1 MKSALFAWIGMADL
15 RASED
20 SADGGLGPI
29 GQAVTAFGYDWV
41 ILLSDHEKTKTSSYV
56 KWLAKRGSSAV
67 EAIKAPLS
75 SPTHFGEIYEHVVAA
90 VRTFRKCHGDDPRL
104 VFHISPGTPAM
115 AAVWILLAKTRFHA
129 DLIESS
135 REHGIRPVSVPFDIS
150 ADYIPDLLRK
160 PDEELIRLNLGLAP
174 EAPEFD
180 DIVHRCTAMKRLIA
194 RARRVAPRNVPVLI
208 LGDSGTGKE
217 LLARAIH
224 RSSTQREGPF
234 IAVNCGAIPST
245 LVESELFGHEKG
257 AFTGATAARLGYI
270 EEATRGTLFLDEIGE
285 LPPFAQVKLLRVLQE
300 KQMYRVGSSKP
311 RSVDF
316 RLIAATNRNLVQ
328 DVAFGMFRADLFH
341 RIAVAVLAIPPIR
354 ERNGDINL
362 LVDTALKR
370 INAEAASQPGYEHKK
385 LSSSARNL
393 LSKHGWPGNVRE
405 LINVL
410 QRAAVWSAGTT
421 IDEQDIREAI
431 IPMLGKAQSDILG
444 RPLGDAFNI
453 QQMLDDVARHYLQRA
468 MEESHGNKTRA
479 AQLLGL
485 SSYQTLSNWL
495 RRYGVDEN
503 LA

>member
-1 MKSALFAWIGMADL
+1 MADL
-15 RASED
+15 KASEG
-20 SADGGLGPI
+20 SADVGMGPI
-29 GQAVTAFGYDWV
+29 GQAVTAFAYDWIV
-41 ILLSDHEKTKTSSYV
+41 LLSDHEKAKTSSYV
-56 KWLAKRGSSAV
+56 RWLECMGKAAID
-67 EAIKAPLS
+67 AIKAPLS
-75 SPTHFGEIYEHVVAA
+75 SPTHFGEIHEHVVSA
-90 VRTFRKCHGDDPRL
+90 VRAFRKSHGDEPRL

-115 AAVWILLAKTRFHA
+115 AAVWILLSKTRFHA
-129 DLIESS
+129 ELIESS
-135 REHGIRPVSVPFDIS
+135 KDHGVKSVSIPFDIS

-160 PDEELIRLNLGLAP
+160 PDEELIRLNQGLP
-174 EAPEFD
+174 PDAPEFD
-180 DIVHRCTAMKRLIA
+180 NIVHRCAPMKRLIA

-208 LGDSGTGKE
+208 LGESGTGKE

-270 EEATRGTLFLDEIGE
+270 EEATHGALFLDEIGE

-316 RLIAATNRNLVQ
+316 RLIAATNRNLMQ
-328 DVAFGMFRADLFH
+328 DVASGLFREDLFH

-370 INAEAASQPGYEHKK
+370 INEEAAGQPGYEPKK
-385 LSSSARNL
+385 LSVSARKL
-393 LSKHGWPGNVRE
+393 LSIHAWPGNVRE

-410 QRAAVWSAGTT
+410 QRAAVWSAGTQ
-421 IDEQDIREAI
+421 IDDHDIREAI